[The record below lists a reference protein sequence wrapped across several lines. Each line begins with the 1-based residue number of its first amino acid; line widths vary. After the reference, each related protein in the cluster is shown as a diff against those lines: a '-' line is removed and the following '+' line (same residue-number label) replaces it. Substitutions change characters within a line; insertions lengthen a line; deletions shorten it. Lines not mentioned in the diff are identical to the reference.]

1 MDNDYRGWARALWNY
16 LRLGHHLIKSDVVI
30 GLGCHDI
37 RVAERV
43 ARLYLEGWA
52 PWILFTGY
60 LGNHTLVIGILFRN
74 KLIIPALRDT
84 PCEVSHE
91 EVIRLKLLS
100 SRLRGTETN
109 HKNILIQNVK
119 YHYYM
124 DKDKKTPFGKIILV
138 QQPFME
144 RRILATFLRQW
155 PGDKENTQVIVT
167 SPQMDP
173 CDYPNQHVGN
183 MADLIGYMLAVL
195 ERIRDYPKKGF
206 QVEQEITPEALNSYQ
221 QLLQAGHRPK

>member
-60 LGNHTLVIGILFRN
+60 LGNHTLGVWHRPEAEVFADVAVKMGVPADRILLERRATNTGENIRFSYQV
-74 KLIIPALRDT
+74 LIEHSIP
-84 PCEVSHE
+84 V
-91 EVIRLKLLS
+91 
-100 SRLRGTETN
+100 
-109 HKNILIQNVK
+109 
-119 YHYYM
+119 
-124 DKDKKTPFGKIILV
+124 GKIILV

>member
-60 LGNHTLVIGILFRN
+60 LGNHTLGKR
-74 KLIIPALRDT
+74 KT
-84 PCEVSHE
+84 PETCEGPCPSPRAEGH
-91 EVIRLKLLS
+91 
-100 SRLRGTETN
+100 TETQSDCFVFLPPPP
-109 HKNILIQNVK
+109 KV
-119 YHYYM
+119 
-124 DKDKKTPFGKIILV
+124 GKIILV

>member
-60 LGNHTLVIGILFRN
+60 LGNHTLGKRLWASRNTFLDFQRQGISCLGGV
-74 KLIIPALRDT
+74 LDT
-84 PCEVSHE
+84 EGVKSFM
-91 EVIRLKLLS
+91 
-100 SRLRGTETN
+100 
-109 HKNILIQNVK
+109 IQNVK